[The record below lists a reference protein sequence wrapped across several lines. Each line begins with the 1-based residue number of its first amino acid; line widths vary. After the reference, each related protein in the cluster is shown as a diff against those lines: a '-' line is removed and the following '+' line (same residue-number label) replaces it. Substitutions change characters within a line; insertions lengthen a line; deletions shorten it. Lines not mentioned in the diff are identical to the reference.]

1 MAKNDETEMNR
12 RKFLKL
18 FGGSVAVASAALVGC
33 DNSGSTTAGIAASG
47 DLPTDKM
54 TYRVNKKDGKK
65 VSILGYGC
73 MRWPNKPK
81 SDGSNDEEIDQD
93 AVNQLVDYAIAHGV
107 NYFDTSPVYCKGFS
121 EHATGIALSRHKREE
136 YMIATKMSNFSIPGR
151 KESIEM
157 YNNSMKELKTDYF
170 DYYLLHAIGN
180 MDAFKK
186 RYIDNGILDFLL
198 NERKEGRIKNLGWSF
213 HGEKSF
219 FDYMMSDLGV
229 DWDFVQIQ
237 LNYYDWKGDPKRNDI
252 DAKYLYDVLDAKG
265 VQAVIME
272 PLLGGRLAQSARSAQ
287 ILMKQSDPTASC
299 ASWAFRFAGTL
310 PNVLTVLSGMT
321 YMEHLQDNLR
331 SYCPLNPL
339 NEQDLQMLDN
349 AVQIMRNYQNINCTG
364 CQYCMPCPYGIDIPS
379 IFAHYNK
386 CLNEGNFPTD
396 KLDKN
401 YNKARREFLIGMDRK
416 VPKLRQANHCI
427 GCGICQKQCPQHI
440 EIPNELQRIDN
451 YVEDMK
457 LNN

>member
-1 MAKNDETEMNR
+1 
-12 RKFLKL
+12 
-18 FGGSVAVASAALVGC
+18 
-33 DNSGSTTAGIAASG
+33 
-47 DLPTDKM
+47 
-54 TYRVNKKDGKK
+54 
-65 VSILGYGC
+65 
-73 MRWPNKPK
+73 
-81 SDGSNDEEIDQD
+81 
-93 AVNQLVDYAIAHGV
+93 
-107 NYFDTSPVYCKGFS
+107 
-121 EHATGIALSRHKREE
+121 
-136 YMIATKMSNFSIPGR
+136 
-151 KESIEM
+151 
-157 YNNSMKELKTDYF
+157 
-170 DYYLLHAIGN
+170 
-180 MDAFKK
+180 
-186 RYIDNGILDFLL
+186 
-198 NERKEGRIKNLGWSF
+198 
-213 HGEKSF
+213 
-219 FDYMMSDLGV
+219 
-229 DWDFVQIQ
+229 
-237 LNYYDWKGDPKRNDI
+237 
-252 DAKYLYDVLDAKG
+252 
-265 VQAVIME
+265 
-272 PLLGGRLAQSARSAQ
+272 
-287 ILMKQSDPTASC
+287 
-299 ASWAFRFAGTL
+299 
-310 PNVLTVLSGMT
+310 MT